1 MKRRTLSMISVA
13 ILSCVGLTA
22 SRGMADEDEQQS
34 VTVAFGRGLNTAQQ
48 NNVVNNVMLPND
60 VKINQ
65 GGVVHFL
72 VAGFHQPVVYKPGTK
87 PEDIAVPATGTFI
100 NDPTNQFYLG
110 ISPAGVSTNPS
121 NAGNRVESIGFP
133 ETDGIVNGVVVSHK
147 AEPGVYLVICNVK
160 QHFQNGMFGFIEV
173 TAEDN

>member
-1 MKRRTLSMISVA
+1 MKRRTLSMICVA
-13 ILSCVGLTA
+13 ILSCVGMTA

-48 NNVVNNVMLPND
+48 NNVVNNVMLPKD
-60 VKINQ
+60 VTIDQ

-87 PEDIAVPATGTFI
+87 PQDIVVPATGTFI
-100 NDPTNQFYLG
+100 DDPTNQFYLG
-110 ISPAGVSTNPS
+110 INPTGVSTNPS
-121 NAGNRVESIGFP
+121 NARNRVESVGFP
-133 ETDGIVNGVVVSHK
+133 ATDGIVNGVVVSHK

-160 QHFQNGMFGFIEV
+160 QHFQTGMFGFIEV
-173 TAEDN
+173 KAEDN